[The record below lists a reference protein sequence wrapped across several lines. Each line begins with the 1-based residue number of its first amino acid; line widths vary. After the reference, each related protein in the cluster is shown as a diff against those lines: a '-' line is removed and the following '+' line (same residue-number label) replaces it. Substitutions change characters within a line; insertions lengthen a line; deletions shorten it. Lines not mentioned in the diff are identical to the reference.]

1 MDGLTFVFFIF
12 EIPQQLPTK
21 TSIKN
26 TKNLIVI
33 FIFKLE
39 SAKVNGMWKKTKC
52 SGVIHVV

>member
-1 MDGLTFVFFIF
+1 MDDLTFVFFIF

-39 SAKVNGMWKKTKC
+39 SAKVNGM
-52 SGVIHVV
+52 